1 MSSQAQ
7 HSIKVTIPGGSP
19 DLTFEA
25 SHQLID
31 ELNLVSGT
39 IASRDTEKGSS
50 PGSKGDPV
58 TLGTI
63 ILAAITAGVAKQ
75 VAGVLVSYIKRNPKY
90 VIEIG
95 QIKLT
100 KDYATENDV
109 NAINAIAAELG
120 RK

>member
-1 MSSQAQ
+1 VNSEARR
-7 HSIKVTIPGGSP
+7 SIKLTVPGGSP

-31 ELNLVSGT
+31 ELNSVAGP
-39 IASRDTEKGSS
+39 IASKHAEKGSS
-50 PGSKGDPV
+50 GSKGDPV

-63 ILAAITAGVAKQ
+63 ILAAISAGVAKQ
-75 VAGVLVSYIKRNPKY
+75 VAGVLISYIKRNPKY

-95 QIKLT
+95 QIKIT
-100 KDYATENDV
+100 KDYATAKDV
-109 NAINAIAAELG
+109 NAINAIAGELG